1 MPSRE
6 PSILS
11 SAEGEKFAAGP
22 FAITSRVSGAQS
34 EGAFEMYELAMGPAT
49 IDYHIHRRMDETIHV
64 LEGAVEF
71 IVAGKKSPRPAG
83 STAFIPRGIHHGFTN
98 HGPARTRVL
107 IVFNPNAN
115 QHEYFRELEKLF
127 AAPTLDTAAL
137 GELQTRYDQE
147 LVPLD

>member
-1 MPSRE
+1 MPSRD

-71 IVAGKKSPRPAG
+71 IVAGKKFPRWQARRPSFPEASTTGSPTTG
-83 STAFIPRGIHHGFTN
+83 Q
-98 HGPARTRVL
+98 PAR
-107 IVFNPNAN
+107 
-115 QHEYFRELEKLF
+115 
-127 AAPTLDTAAL
+127 
-137 GELQTRYDQE
+137 GS
-147 LVPLD
+147 